1 MFKKLPNTNEAS
13 SSDST
18 PLLNNTSGTSQAK
31 KRTEPKVS
39 CIFEIQTCREAD
51 YVANGWIYL
60 QNSKISKHLDVA
72 LPRIV
77 KEFS

>member
-1 MFKKLPNTNEAS
+1 MTESAKKKKKRFSPMFKKLPNTNEAS

-39 CIFEIQTCREAD
+39 CIFEIQT
-51 YVANGWIYL
+51 VI
-60 QNSKISKHLDVA
+60 
-72 LPRIV
+72 
-77 KEFS
+77 